1 MVFTSEQ
8 EQAIIEENMPKIYRA
23 VDNYTAK
30 FSANVARVPYD
41 EFVQEVSLMFLLYI
55 RNCNSMEEINRFP
68 WCSAMNVMRN
78 TVLVF
83 QPMSCSKSHKTFKAV
98 INNMPQT
105 VSDDVLAS
113 ATTDVN
119 GMSKH
124 WVDDKDTM
132 MDFETFM
139 DERDEN
145 TKRLVSMRYGGMTL
159 KDIASQ
165 YGVNKSTVL
174 RRIRTLADDYHE
186 FLNDPDEEG
195 D

>member
-23 VDNYTAK
+23 VDNFTAK

-41 EFVQEVSLMFLLYI
+41 EFVQEVSLAFLLYI
-55 RNCNSMEEINRFP
+55 RKCETMDQVSRFP
-68 WCSAMNVMRN
+68 WFSVMGAMRD
-78 TVLVF
+78 TVLKF
-83 QPMSCSKSHKTFKAV
+83 QPFSCQKSQHRFREIIHA
-98 INNMPQT
+98 MPVT
-105 VSDDVLAS
+105 VSDDILAS

-139 DERDEN
+139 DGCDEN

-174 RRIRTLADDYHE
+174 RRIRTLADNYHE
-186 FLNDPDEEG
+186 FLDDPDEEG
-195 D
+195 E